1 VILKGDGMS
10 ERLSLTIDGFQ
21 AGFIST
27 QHASDGEILISYQM
41 GGSGPPLLL
50 LHGFPQTKMIWH
62 RVAPALAKHFTVIAS
77 DLRGYGASSKPQGLA
92 DHSTYSKR
100 AMASDQAQLM
110 NALGFSHYGVLG
122 HDRGGRVAH
131 RLALDYGKQVNK
143 LMVLDISPTLAMYE
157 QTTMQFA
164 SSYWHWFFLI
174 QKAPI
179 PETMIG
185 ANTEFFMKQFMG
197 GRHAGLSIFAPECWQ
212 EYVLAMSDP
221 ACLHAMCE
229 DYRAAASIDL
239 EHDRQSIAQKQL
251 IEMPVRVLW
260 GEFGQVNACF
270 KPLEDWQKLGTDVSG
285 QTLQSGHYIP
295 EEIPEILIAEALTF
309 FAAPP

>member
-1 VILKGDGMS
+1 MS
-10 ERLSLTIDGFQ
+10 KRLPLTIDGFQ
-21 AGFIST
+21 AGLIST

-92 DHSTYSKR
+92 DHSTYSKQ

-157 QTTMQFA
+157 QTSMQFA
-164 SSYWHWFFLI
+164 RGYWHWFFLI

-251 IEMPVRVLW
+251 LEMPVRVLW

-295 EEIPEILIAEALTF
+295 EEIPEGLIAEALSF
-309 FAAPP
+309 FRD

>member
-1 VILKGDGMS
+1 MS
-10 ERLSLTIDGFQ
+10 KRLPLTIDGFQ
-21 AGFIST
+21 AGLIST

-157 QTTMQFA
+157 QTSMQFA

-239 EHDRQSIAQKQL
+239 EHDRQTIAQKQL
-251 IEMPVRVLW
+251 LEMPVRVLW

-285 QTLQSGHYIP
+285 QILQSGHYIP
-295 EEIPEILIAEALTF
+295 EEIPEGLIAEALSF
-309 FAAPP
+309 FRD

>member
-1 VILKGDGMS
+1 MS
-10 ERLSLTIDGFQ
+10 KRLPLTIDGFQ
-21 AGFIST
+21 AGLIST

-92 DHSTYSKR
+92 DHSTYSKQ

-157 QTTMQFA
+157 QTSMQFA
-164 SSYWHWFFLI
+164 RGYWHWFFLI

-251 IEMPVRVLW
+251 LEMPVRVLW

-285 QTLQSGHYIP
+285 QILQSGHYIP
-295 EEIPEILIAEALTF
+295 EEIPEGLIAEALSF
-309 FAAPP
+309 FRD

>member
-1 VILKGDGMS
+1 MS
-10 ERLSLTIDGFQ
+10 ERLPLTIDGFQ

-157 QTTMQFA
+157 QTSMQFA

-251 IEMPVRVLW
+251 LEMPVRVLW

-285 QTLQSGHYIP
+285 QILQSGHYIP
-295 EEIPEILIAEALTF
+295 EEIPEGLIAEALSF
-309 FAAPP
+309 FRD

>member
-1 VILKGDGMS
+1 MS
-10 ERLSLTIDGFQ
+10 KRLPLTIDGFQ

-27 QHASDGEILISYQM
+27 QHASDEEILISYQM

-239 EHDRQSIAQKQL
+239 EHDRQTIAQKQL
-251 IEMPVRVLW
+251 LEMPVRVLW

-295 EEIPEILIAEALTF
+295 EEIPEGLIAEALSF
-309 FAAPP
+309 FRD

>member
-10 ERLSLTIDGFQ
+10 KRLPLTIDGFQ
-21 AGFIST
+21 AGLIST

-229 DYRAAASIDL
+229 DYRAAASIDI
-239 EHDRQSIAQKQL
+239 EHDRQTIAQKQL
-251 IEMPVRVLW
+251 LEMPVRVLW

-295 EEIPEILIAEALTF
+295 EEIPEGLIAEALSF
-309 FAAPP
+309 FRD

>member
-1 VILKGDGMS
+1 MS
-10 ERLSLTIDGFQ
+10 KRLPLTIDGFQ
-21 AGFIST
+21 AGLIST

-212 EYVLAMSDP
+212 EYILAMSDP

-239 EHDRQSIAQKQL
+239 EHDRQTIAQKQL
-251 IEMPVRVLW
+251 LEIPVRVLW

-295 EEIPEILIAEALTF
+295 EEIPEGLIAEALSF
-309 FAAPP
+309 FRD

>member
-1 VILKGDGMS
+1 MS
-10 ERLSLTIDGFQ
+10 KRLPLTIDGFQ
-21 AGFIST
+21 AGLIST

-239 EHDRQSIAQKQL
+239 EHDRQTIAQKQL
-251 IEMPVRVLW
+251 LEMPMRVLW

-295 EEIPEILIAEALTF
+295 EEIPEGLIAEALSF
-309 FAAPP
+309 FRD

>member
-1 VILKGDGMS
+1 MS
-10 ERLSLTIDGFQ
+10 ERLPLTIDGFR

-62 RVAPALAKHFTVIAS
+62 RVAPVLAKHFTVIAS

-157 QTTMQFA
+157 QTSMQFA

-239 EHDRQSIAQKQL
+239 EHDRQTIAQKQL
-251 IEMPVRVLW
+251 LEMPVRVLW

-295 EEIPEILIAEALTF
+295 EEIPEGLIAEALSF
-309 FAAPP
+309 FRD

>member
-10 ERLSLTIDGFQ
+10 KRLPLTIDGFQ
-21 AGFIST
+21 AGLIST

-251 IEMPVRVLW
+251 LEMPVRVLW

-285 QTLQSGHYIP
+285 QILQSGHYIP
-295 EEIPEILIAEALTF
+295 EEIPEGLIAEALSF
-309 FAAPP
+309 FRD

>member
-1 VILKGDGMS
+1 MS
-10 ERLSLTIDGFQ
+10 ERLPLTIDGFQ
-21 AGFIST
+21 AGLIST

-157 QTTMQFA
+157 QTSMQFA

-239 EHDRQSIAQKQL
+239 EHDRQTIAQKQL
-251 IEMPVRVLW
+251 LEMPVRVLW

-295 EEIPEILIAEALTF
+295 EEIPEGLIAEALSF
-309 FAAPP
+309 FRD

>member
-1 VILKGDGMS
+1 MS
-10 ERLSLTIDGFQ
+10 ERLPLTIDGFQ

-185 ANTEFFMKQFMG
+185 ANTEFFMQQFMG

-239 EHDRQSIAQKQL
+239 EHDRQTIAQKQL
-251 IEMPVRVLW
+251 LEMPVRVLW

-295 EEIPEILIAEALTF
+295 EEIPEGLIAEALSF
-309 FAAPP
+309 FRD

>member
-1 VILKGDGMS
+1 MS
-10 ERLSLTIDGFQ
+10 KRLPLTIDGFQ
-21 AGFIST
+21 AGLIST

-77 DLRGYGASSKPQGLA
+77 DLRGYGASSKPQGFA

-251 IEMPVRVLW
+251 LEMPVRVLW

-295 EEIPEILIAEALTF
+295 EEIPEGLIAEALSF
-309 FAAPP
+309 FRD

>member
-1 VILKGDGMS
+1 MS
-10 ERLSLTIDGFQ
+10 ERLPLTIDGFQ

-212 EYVLAMSDP
+212 EYVLAMSNP

-251 IEMPVRVLW
+251 LEMPVRVLW

-295 EEIPEILIAEALTF
+295 EEIPEGLIAEALSF
-309 FAAPP
+309 FRD

>member
-1 VILKGDGMS
+1 MS
-10 ERLSLTIDGFQ
+10 KRLPLTIDGFQ
-21 AGFIST
+21 AGLIST

-239 EHDRQSIAQKQL
+239 EHDRQTIAQKQL
-251 IEMPVRVLW
+251 LEMPVRVLW

-270 KPLEDWQKLGTDVSG
+270 KPLEDWQKLGKDVSG

-295 EEIPEILIAEALTF
+295 EEIPEGLIAEALSF
-309 FAAPP
+309 FRD

>member
-10 ERLSLTIDGFQ
+10 KRLPLTIDGFQ
-21 AGFIST
+21 AGLIST

-239 EHDRQSIAQKQL
+239 EHDRQTIAQKQL
-251 IEMPVRVLW
+251 LEMPMRVLW

-295 EEIPEILIAEALTF
+295 EEIPEGLIAEALSF
-309 FAAPP
+309 FRD

>member
-1 VILKGDGMS
+1 MS
-10 ERLSLTIDGFQ
+10 ERLPLTIDGFQ
-21 AGFIST
+21 AGLIST

-229 DYRAAASIDL
+229 DYRAAASIDI
-239 EHDRQSIAQKQL
+239 EHDRQTIAQKQL
-251 IEMPVRVLW
+251 LEMPVRVLW

-295 EEIPEILIAEALTF
+295 EEIPEGLIAEALSF
-309 FAAPP
+309 FRD

>member
-1 VILKGDGMS
+1 VILKVDGMS
-10 ERLSLTIDGFQ
+10 KRLPLTIDGFQ

-229 DYRAAASIDL
+229 DYRAAASIDI
-239 EHDRQSIAQKQL
+239 EHDRQTIAQKQL
-251 IEMPVRVLW
+251 LEMPVRVLW

-295 EEIPEILIAEALTF
+295 EEIPEGLIAEALSF
-309 FAAPP
+309 FRD

>member
-1 VILKGDGMS
+1 MS
-10 ERLSLTIDGFQ
+10 ERLPLTIDGFQ
-21 AGFIST
+21 AGLIST

-157 QTTMQFA
+157 QTSMQFA

-251 IEMPVRVLW
+251 LEMPVRVLW

-295 EEIPEILIAEALTF
+295 EEIPEGLIAETLSF
-309 FAAPP
+309 FRD

>member
-1 VILKGDGMS
+1 MS
-10 ERLSLTIDGFQ
+10 ERLPLTIDGFQ
-21 AGFIST
+21 AGLIST

-157 QTTMQFA
+157 QTSMQFA

-251 IEMPVRVLW
+251 LEMPVRVLW

-295 EEIPEILIAEALTF
+295 EEIPEGLIAEALSF
-309 FAAPP
+309 FRD

>member
-1 VILKGDGMS
+1 MS
-10 ERLSLTIDGFQ
+10 ERLPLTIDGFR

-62 RVAPALAKHFTVIAS
+62 RVAPVLAKHFTVIAS

-157 QTTMQFA
+157 QTSMQFA
-164 SSYWHWFFLI
+164 SSYWHWFLLI
-174 QKAPI
+174 QKVPI

-212 EYVLAMSDP
+212 EYILAMSDP

-229 DYRAAASIDL
+229 DYRAAASID
-239 EHDRQSIAQKQL
+239 
-251 IEMPVRVLW
+251 
-260 GEFGQVNACF
+260 
-270 KPLEDWQKLGTDVSG
+270 
-285 QTLQSGHYIP
+285 
-295 EEIPEILIAEALTF
+295 
-309 FAAPP
+309 

>member
-1 VILKGDGMS
+1 MS
-10 ERLSLTIDGFQ
+10 ERLPLTIDGFQ
-21 AGFIST
+21 AGLIST

-197 GRHAGLSIFAPECWQ
+197 GRHAGLSIFAPECWL
-212 EYVLAMSDP
+212 EYILAMCDP

-239 EHDRQSIAQKQL
+239 EHDRQTIAQKQL
-251 IEMPVRVLW
+251 LEMPVRVLW

-295 EEIPEILIAEALTF
+295 EEIPEGLIAEALSF
-309 FAAPP
+309 FRD

>member
-1 VILKGDGMS
+1 MS
-10 ERLSLTIDGFQ
+10 ERLPLTIDGFQ

-157 QTTMQFA
+157 QTSMQFA

-212 EYVLAMSDP
+212 EYILAMSAP

-239 EHDRQSIAQKQL
+239 EHDRQTIAQKQL
-251 IEMPVRVLW
+251 LEMPVRVLW

-295 EEIPEILIAEALTF
+295 EEIPEGLIAEALSF
-309 FAAPP
+309 FSA

>member
-1 VILKGDGMS
+1 MS
-10 ERLSLTIDGFQ
+10 ERLPLTIDGFQ
-21 AGFIST
+21 AGLIST

-212 EYVLAMSDP
+212 EYVLAMRDP

-239 EHDRQSIAQKQL
+239 EHDRQTIAQKQL
-251 IEMPVRVLW
+251 LEMPVRVLW

-295 EEIPEILIAEALTF
+295 EEIPEGLIAEALSF
-309 FAAPP
+309 FRD

>member
-1 VILKGDGMS
+1 MS
-10 ERLSLTIDGFQ
+10 ERLPLTIDGFQ
-21 AGFIST
+21 AGLIST

-197 GRHAGLSIFAPECWQ
+197 GRHAGLSIFAPECWH
-212 EYVLAMSDP
+212 EYILAMSDP
-221 ACLHAMCE
+221 TCLHAMCE

-239 EHDRQSIAQKQL
+239 EHDRQTIAQKQL
-251 IEMPVRVLW
+251 LEMPVRVLW

-295 EEIPEILIAEALTF
+295 EEIPEGLIAEALSF
-309 FAAPP
+309 FRD